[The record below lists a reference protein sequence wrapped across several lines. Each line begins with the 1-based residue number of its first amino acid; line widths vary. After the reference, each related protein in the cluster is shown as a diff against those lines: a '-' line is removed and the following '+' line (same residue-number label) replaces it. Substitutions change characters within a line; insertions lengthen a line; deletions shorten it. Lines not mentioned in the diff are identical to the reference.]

1 MHKNKSARGSRKK
14 NVSYSSEKTFY
25 NIKIHTVFTVLILN
39 KAHHSVM
46 HVGVMILTQKRFSL
60 QKNKDTELTETR
72 MNNQYSL
79 VFYYPVSTE
88 NNLSQLWRV
97 GVIYI
102 YIFE

>member
-1 MHKNKSARGSRKK
+1 
-14 NVSYSSEKTFY
+14 
-25 NIKIHTVFTVLILN
+25 
-39 KAHHSVM
+39 
-46 HVGVMILTQKRFSL
+46 MILTQKRFSL

-79 VFYYPVSTE
+79 VFYYPISTE

-102 YIFE
+102 